1 LIGNKLKDKYLNPA
15 PLTDRGEEMM
25 LIGEGIQALK
35 FISQYM
41 ESLMTLF
48 KFGGQ

>member
-1 LIGNKLKDKYLNPA
+1 MDNYLNPKS
-15 PLTDRGEEMM
+15 LRDRGKEMG
-25 LIGEGIQALK
+25 LTGLGIQALK

-48 KFGGQ
+48 KFDAQ